1 MCLLFNNPLQ
11 PDTIAPH
18 FYSLNLVEIGSASM
32 LVKALRNGLGYII
45 VFISWLIKPKQVKRS
60 EADQAAVQAK
70 ANSLSLYQLTACPF
84 CVKTR
89 RAIHRLNVDLELR
102 DIKHDQNRKTLE
114 AEGGRV
120 KVPCLRIE
128 EGGSVKWLY
137 ESNDIISY
145 LDKQLAA

>member
-1 MCLLFNNPLQ
+1 MFVIRWVLGRIILFFNFIFSPKKLKRPIAEQQKIDDATKNM
-11 PDTIAPH
+11 TI
-18 FYSLNLVEIGSASM
+18 YEY
-32 LVKALRNGLGYII
+32 K
-45 VFISWLIKPKQVKRS
+45 
-60 EADQAAVQAK
+60 
-70 ANSLSLYQLTACPF
+70 ACPF

-102 DIKHDQNRKTLE
+102 DIKHDQNRETLE

-128 EGGSVKWLY
+128 EGDSVKWLY

-145 LDKQLAA
+145 LDKQLTV